1 VNPKKAF
8 RKLKYLGVAIMAMPC
23 SVSSDGAEIKVV
35 TPKELMAMFD
45 KKMVPVYPYEAR
57 RSRMTG
63 SGLFRMYIDPDGNVR
78 TVAVMKS
85 TGSKIL
91 DLAAA
96 GGLYHCH
103 AKPGRRREVDMPV
116 TFKMF

>member
-1 VNPKKAF
+1 
-8 RKLKYLGVAIMAMPC
+8 MAMTC
-23 SVSSDGAEIKVV
+23 LVSSHGAEIKVV
-35 TPKELMAMFD
+35 TPTELWAIFD

-57 RSRMTG
+57 RAHITG
-63 SGLFRMYIDPDGNVR
+63 AGLFRMYIDPDGNVR

-96 GGLYHCH
+96 GGLYRCH

-116 TFKMF
+116 RFMLH

>member
-1 VNPKKAF
+1 MTVTCLVPS
-8 RKLKYLGVAIMAMPC
+8 Y
-23 SVSSDGAEIKVV
+23 GAEIKVV
-35 TPKELMAMFD
+35 TPKELWAIFD
-45 KKMVPVYPYEAR
+45 KKMIPVYPYEAR
-57 RSRMTG
+57 RARITG
-63 SGLFRMYIDPDGNVR
+63 SGLFRMYINPDGSVR

-116 TFKMF
+116 TFTMRPR